1 MDTAVLTGLEEFMES
16 ENSDPKVI
24 RAVKAYQADSER
36 AGGLLLQS
44 QAAAV
49 LGISTASI
57 ANLVKT
63 KKLDTF
69 SHFDKNLVSADQVVA
84 WGELKAQGG
93 NNDKAKRKAAL
104 WDATKKEIIG
114 S

>member
-1 MDTAVLTGLEEFMES
+1 MDTAVLTGLEEFMAS
-16 ENSDPKVI
+16 EDSDPKI
-24 RAVKAYQADSER
+24 MKQVKAYQADSER

-44 QAAAV
+44 QAAAI
-49 LGISTASI
+49 LGITTPSLV
-57 ANLVKT
+57 NLVKT

-69 SHFDKNLVSADQVVA
+69 THFGKNLVSADQVIA
-84 WGELKAQGG
+84 WGKLKSQGG